1 MKLTLALVFV
11 LFAAV
16 TGFSQSVDEQFD
28 AQLIPR
34 NSKVFIEPFTAE
46 GDKATGFENYLTAAL
61 RKKKV
66 PLIIVTDLNEA
77 NFVISGSA
85 DKKGAGWAKKVFLA
99 DFRSTTSASFQVIKR
114 KKISGLKLSGLSRF
128 CGSGALNAVL
138 LSTLQMSWR
147 FHRAK
152 DISYSVMY
160 GMNLIR
166 SAGSATAHSLNFSI
180 PRSKPA
186 TNSSI
191 FKV

>member
-99 DFRSTTSASFQVIKR
+99 DFRSTTSASFQVINLKTKVVAFADSSHKYSANRGMRSSAEKLAKYLKKKMEDDEKR
-114 KKISGLKLSGLSRF
+114 LRKMGRL
-128 CGSGALNAVL
+128 
-138 LSTLQMSWR
+138 
-147 FHRAK
+147 
-152 DISYSVMY
+152 
-160 GMNLIR
+160 
-166 SAGSATAHSLNFSI
+166 
-180 PRSKPA
+180 
-186 TNSSI
+186 
-191 FKV
+191 